1 MKILGH
7 CQIKIA
13 REQFSLAVDFD
24 FPKVGILGLFGAS
37 GCGKSS
43 VLRAIAGLD
52 RHPGSQIHINHQ
64 EMQSGSQFI
73 PAEKRRV
80 GLVFQDSLLFP
91 HLNVMQNLQYA
102 DKRNHSKT
110 IGLQQVIDVFG
121 LDRFIKNMPDQLSGG
136 EQQRVALARALLSHP
151 QLLLLDEPMA
161 SLDQPNKRKLL
172 PYLRMIHDSFHVPMI
187 YVSHQIDEVQA
198 LCDYL
203 VVLDQGQVQFKG
215 TMNEAMLAPHSPLSQ
230 AEQVSAVMDGQVVS
244 LDEKFGLM
252 QIKTT
257 GGLKFEVKGRLNLKQ
272 KCRLVVAANDVSL
285 SLCEPESTSVL
296 NVFPGQVSELKP
308 SGPHDQ
314 LVVVTIKQENLVARI
329 SNKSI
334 QSMSLTTGAA
344 VYAQVKT
351 QAVQLNA

>member
-1 MKILGH
+1 MKVLGH

-13 REQFSLAVDFD
+13 REQFRLAVDFD
-24 FPKVGILGLFGAS
+24 VPKVGILGLFGAS

-52 RHPGSQIHINHQ
+52 RHRGSRIHINNQ
-64 EMQSGSQFI
+64 AMQSGSQFI
-73 PAEKRRV
+73 PAEQRQV

-102 DKRNHSKT
+102 DKRNHSIT

-161 SLDQPNKRKLL
+161 SLDQPNKKKLL
-172 PYLRMIHDSFHVPMI
+172 PYLRMIHETFHVPMI

-203 VVLDQGQVQFKG
+203 VVLDQGQVQFNG
-215 TMNEAMLAPHSPLSQ
+215 TMNEAMLVSHSPLSQ
-230 AEQVSAVMDGQVVS
+230 VEQVSAVMNGQVVS
-244 LDEKFGLM
+244 VDPSFGLM
-252 QIKTT
+252 QIKTA
-257 GGLKFEVKGRLNLKQ
+257 GNLLFEVKGQLNHNQ

-296 NVFPGQVSELKP
+296 NVFLGQVSGLKP
-308 SGPHDQ
+308 SGPYDH
-314 LVVVTIKQENLVARI
+314 LVAVTIEQETLMARI

-334 QSMSLTTGAA
+334 QSMSLKTGMT